1 MPSVL
6 ICQAM
11 LRRRPGRFRDV
22 LVEAG
27 FECIDPAPGLA
38 LTHEQ
43 LRELIPG
50 ADALVL
56 GLERLTPDLFAIAP
70 RLRVAAR
77 TGVGYDGV
85 DLEAARTHGVVVT
98 TTPGANHDSVAEHV
112 FALLLALTREVIPNN
127 AAIHAGGWV
136 RRPGVPIRGKTLGLY
151 GLGRIAR
158 AVAVRAKA
166 FGMRILAHDL
176 LPPAA
181 GDSQLEI
188 ERVSPDELLA
198 ASDVVSLHVPLTE
211 ATQDLVD
218 VGFLAR
224 MKPGAFLINTARGG
238 MVVDADLRAALESG
252 RLAGAGIDVFH
263 QEPPPLDCPLRG
275 APNLILSPHVGGT
288 DSGAVQDMA
297 EAAAQCIVDL
307 YRGRWPSACVV
318 DESLR
323 EGWAW

>member
-11 LRRRPGRFRDV
+11 LRQRPGRFRDV
-22 LVEAG
+22 LVDAG

-38 LTHEQ
+38 LAHEQ
-43 LRELIPG
+43 LRELMPE
-50 ADALVL
+50 ADALLL
-56 GLERLTPDLFAIAP
+56 GLERLTSDLFAIAP
-70 RLRVAAR
+70 RLRVVAR

-85 DLEAARTHGVVVT
+85 DLDAARKHGVVVT

-112 FALLLALTREVIPNN
+112 FALLLAMTREVIPND
-127 AAIHAGGWV
+127 AAIHAGGWA

-166 FGMRILAHDL
+166 FDMRILAHDL
-176 LPPAA
+176 RPPSL
-181 GDSQLEI
+181 DDDILEI
-188 ERVSPDELLA
+188 ERVLPDDLLA
-198 ASDVVSLHVPLTE
+198 ASDVISLHVPLNE
-211 ATQDLVD
+211 STQNLVD
-218 VGFLAR
+218 SRFFAR
-224 MKPGAFLINTARGG
+224 MKPGTYLINTARGG
-238 MVVDADLRAALESG
+238 IVVDADLRAALESG

-297 EAAAQCIVDL
+297 EAAARCIVDL
-307 YRGRWPSACVV
+307 YRGRWPSPCVV

-323 EGWAW
+323 EGWVW